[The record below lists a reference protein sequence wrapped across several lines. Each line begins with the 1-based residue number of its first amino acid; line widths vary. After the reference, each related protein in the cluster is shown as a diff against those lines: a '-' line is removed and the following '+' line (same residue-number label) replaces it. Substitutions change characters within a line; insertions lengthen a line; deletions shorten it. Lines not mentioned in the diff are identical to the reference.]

1 MAAVGAACNAFDP
14 SKAYGDHP
22 SARKPAAVVR
32 RCRAA
37 FLCTAVADHTFASG
51 ADFEFRDSDGLG
63 DSEWLCAFF
72 PTLAGGFFLLRKAL
86 AVGEMQQID
95 FCCFGGD
102 GPVRIRRVFT
112 RIRAAAHPGG
122 GTGTTVVHA
131 SRRRRSAAS
140 SNR

>member
-1 MAAVGAACNAFDP
+1 MAAAGAACNAFDP
-14 SKAYGDHP
+14 SKAYGGRAP
-22 SARKPAAVVR
+22 ARRPAAVVR
-32 RCRAA
+32 RRCAA
-37 FLCTAVADHTFASG
+37 FRFAAIVDHTFASG
-51 ADFEFRDSDGLG
+51 ADFEFRNRDGLNDG
-63 DSEWLCAFF
+63 EWVCAFF
-72 PTLAGGFFLLRKAL
+72 PILAGGFFLLRKAL

-95 FCCFGGD
+95 FCCFGGE

-122 GTGTTVVHA
+122 GTGTKGVHA